1 LIGKFDAHSG
11 FIFTEEF
18 HSVKHLPVKEAID
31 ALNTMIANKTFSA
44 AEIDDITVVGLEI
57 L

>member
-1 LIGKFDAHSG
+1 M
-11 FIFTEEF
+11 
-18 HSVKHLPVKEAID
+18 PVKDAIE
-31 ALNTMIANKTFSA
+31 ALNTMIAKKTFSA